1 MLESIAIHKIFYRRM
16 IMPGRFEFLEEQFP
30 KLSEYGRRAEE
41 SIASDPNICLL
52 NLGRIAEHI
61 TDILCRRNNITSS
74 EKIDGLISRGLITDE
89 ISRKIN
95 ALTEIKHEAADD
107 EYDSEMACSRLMVTA
122 EELCQWFV
130 NEGEEGR
137 FNFLADL
144 YPPDKPAPI
153 LMNLSVLGREAEENL
168 SSNTRYCFICLGDI
182 GEAAVVS
189 LITGNAIDI
198 RERDQIDRIDALAEK
213 HIIPEDIKKILHD
226 LRMARNKA
234 LHERYND
241 EYTSESEGRRLLDDA
256 LVLCEWMFKLTMK
269 AGYIVKALITG
280 ENEDGYSAVMGR
292 IPAFIP
298 ASEIPDGQSCVKG
311 KKYVL
316 KIADAESE
324 PTVLS
329 LSDAERDYNISVGRL
344 YSKYRPGQKVK
355 VKIKSVS
362 KTEGAIV
369 ELKDGLE
376 ARIPPSELGR
386 KISHYDKNSKQRMVR
401 YDIKAKVKWF
411 SLTQY
416 PPMILSVRDV
426 EEERRLRASQAFNDE
441 GNSAMSDMDFYRLC
455 RNAPY
460 EKILEALDGG
470 ANPSSKNTNGTTALM
485 TAAEH
490 NGNARVIR
498 ALVEAGADVNA
509 KNRKGNTALMFA
521 AMRNTPEAVRI
532 LYEAGADI
540 DAVNSEGKKAA
551 DYAVSN
557 RKLNGTEILKHL
569 KGESESSQETL
580 QTEIINPE
588 TESQSTITEHQPETE
603 SPETEPSATITEHQP
618 ESESLETESQ
628 AITSEYQQESESPE
642 TEPSAV
648 IPENQN
654 ETNNPKSQQEQSPMN
669 ETISQHENTDDEP
682 EIYEYQDTND
692 TPTKEEEEAL
702 DALREEL
709 QRDFLRICRSGTEDE
724 IAEAV
729 SAGVDVNVT
738 NKAEATALMFA
749 AKSNTAGAVE
759 ILIHAGAAV
768 NAQDRSGNTALI
780 YAASY
785 NNDDVVETLI
795 DAGADTGIKNLSGH
809 KASDYAAK
817 NYRLSDTEAVR
828 KL

>member
-1 MLESIAIHKIFYRRM
+1 
-16 IMPGRFEFLEEQFP
+16 MPGRFEFLEEQFP

-189 LITGNAIDI
+189 LITGNSIDI
-198 RERDQIDRIDALAEK
+198 RERDQIDRIDALSEK

-269 AGYIVKALITG
+269 AGYIVKALITD
-280 ENEDGYSAVMGR
+280 ENEEGYSALMGR

-344 YSKYRPGQKVK
+344 YAKYRPGQKVK

-386 KISHYDKNSKQRMVR
+386 KISHYDKNSRQRMVR

-416 PPMILSVRDV
+416 PPMILSVRDI
-426 EEERRLRASQAFNDE
+426 EEERRLRASQAFHDE
-441 GNSAMSDMDFYRLC
+441 GNTAMSDMDFYRLC

-509 KNRKGNTALMFA
+509 RNHKGNTALMFA

-551 DYAVSN
+551 DYAVGN

-588 TESQSTITEHQPETE
+588 TESQSTIPEHQQETE
-603 SPETEPSATITEHQP
+603 SPETESQ
-618 ESESLETESQ
+618 SE
-628 AITSEYQQESESPE
+628 
-642 TEPSAV
+642 
-648 IPENQN
+648 
-654 ETNNPKSQQEQSPMN
+654 SQQEQSPMN
-669 ETISQHENTDDEP
+669 EAISQHESTDDEP

-702 DALREEL
+702 DALREAL

-785 NNDDVVETLI
+785 NNDDVVATLI
-795 DAGADTGIKNLSGH
+795 DAGADTDITNLSGH

-817 NYRLSDTEAVR
+817 NYRLSDTESVR

>member
-1 MLESIAIHKIFYRRM
+1 MT
-16 IMPGRFEFLEEQFP
+16 GRFDFLEEQFP

-41 SIASDPNICLL
+41 SITSDPNICLL
-52 NLGRIAEHI
+52 NLGRIAENI
-61 TDILCRRNNITSS
+61 TDILCRKNNITSS
-74 EKIDGLISRGLITDE
+74 EKVDGLISRGVINDE
-89 ISRKIN
+89 ILRKIN
-95 ALTEIKHEAADD
+95 ALTEIKDEAANN
-107 EYDSEMACSRLMVTA
+107 EYDSEMACSRLIVTA

-130 NEGEEGR
+130 NNGDEGR
-137 FNFLADL
+137 FSFLADL

-189 LITGNAIDI
+189 LITANGIDI
-198 RERDQIDRIDALAEK
+198 RERDQIDRIDSLFERG
-213 HIIPEDIKKILHD
+213 IIPDDIKKILHD

-241 EYTSESEGRRLLDDA
+241 EYTSESEGIRLLDDA

-269 AGYIVKALITG
+269 AGYVVKALITG
-280 ENEDGYSAVMGR
+280 EKDGGYSAVMGR
-292 IPAFIP
+292 IPAYIP
-298 ASEIPDGQSCVKG
+298 ADEVPEGLSCVAG

-316 KIADAESE
+316 KIADTESD
-324 PTVLS
+324 PVILS

-344 YSKYRPGQKVK
+344 YAKYKPGQKVK
-355 VKIKSVS
+355 VRIKSLS

-386 KISHYDKNSKQRMVR
+386 KISHYDKELKQRIVR
-401 YDIKAKVKWF
+401 YDIKARVKWF

-416 PPMILSVRDV
+416 PPMILSVKDV
-426 EEERRLRASQAFNDE
+426 EEERRLRASQAFHDE
-441 GNSAMSDMDFYRLC
+441 GNTAMSDIDFYRLC

-460 EKILEALDGG
+460 EKIIEALDRG
-470 ANPSSKNTNGTTALM
+470 ANPRAKNTNGTTALM

-490 NGNARVIR
+490 NGNARVLR
-498 ALVEAGADVNA
+498 ALLEAGAEVNA
-509 KNRKGNTALMFA
+509 KNHKGNTALMFA

-540 DAVNSEGKKAA
+540 DAVNSEGKLAA

-569 KGESESSQETL
+569 KGEPESSQEEL
-580 QTEIINPE
+580 QPEITNPE
-588 TESQSTITEHQPETE
+588 NE
-603 SPETEPSATITEHQP
+603 SPTENLEQQHEPANTE
-618 ESESLETESQ
+618 
-628 AITSEYQQESESPE
+628 
-642 TEPSAV
+642 
-648 IPENQN
+648 N
-654 ETNNPKSQQEQSPMN
+654 ELPTASKQEQKSPMT
-669 ETISQHENTDDEP
+669 EKISQHEAAEDEP
-682 EIYEYQDTND
+682 EFYEYQDTAD
-692 TPTKEEEEAL
+692 APTKEEEEAL

-759 ILIHAGAAV
+759 ILIHAGAV
-768 NAQDRSGNTALI
+768 VDAQDRSGNTALI

-785 NNDDVVETLI
+785 NNDDVVDTLI
-795 DAGADTGIKNLSGH
+795 EAGADTGIKNLTGH
-809 KASDYAAK
+809 KALDYAEK
-817 NYRLSDTEAVR
+817 NYRLNDTEALK

>member
-1 MLESIAIHKIFYRRM
+1 MT
-16 IMPGRFEFLEEQFP
+16 GRFNFLEEQFP

-41 SIASDPNICLL
+41 SITSDPNICLL
-52 NLGRIAEHI
+52 NLGRIAENI
-61 TDILCRRNNITSS
+61 TDILCRKNNITSS
-74 EKIDGLISRGLITDE
+74 EKVDGLISRGVINDE
-89 ISRKIN
+89 ILRKIN
-95 ALTEIKHEAADD
+95 ALTEIKDEAANN
-107 EYDSEMACSRLMVTA
+107 EYDSEMACSRLIVTA

-130 NEGEEGR
+130 NNGDEGR
-137 FNFLADL
+137 FSFLADL

-189 LITGNAIDI
+189 LITGNGIDI
-198 RERDQIDRIDALAEK
+198 RERDQIDRIDSLSERG
-213 HIIPEDIKKILHD
+213 IIPDDIKKILHD

-241 EYTSESEGRRLLDDA
+241 EYTSESEGSRLLDDA

-280 ENEDGYSAVMGR
+280 EKDGGYSAVMGR
-292 IPAFIP
+292 IPAYIP
-298 ASEIPDGQSCVKG
+298 ASEVPEGLSCVTG

-316 KIADAESE
+316 KIADTDSD
-324 PTVLS
+324 PVMLS

-344 YSKYRPGQKVK
+344 YAKYRPGQKVK
-355 VKIKSVS
+355 VRIKSLS
-362 KTEGAIV
+362 KAEGAIV

-386 KISHYDKNSKQRMVR
+386 KISHYDKELKQRIVR
-401 YDIKAKVKWF
+401 YDIKARVKWF

-416 PPMILSVRDV
+416 PPMILSVKDV
-426 EEERRLRASQAFNDE
+426 EEERRLRASQAFHDE
-441 GNSAMSDMDFYRLC
+441 GNTAMSDIDFYRLC

-460 EKILEALDGG
+460 EKIIEALDRG
-470 ANPSSKNTNGTTALM
+470 ANPRAKNTNGTTALM

-490 NGNARVIR
+490 NGNARVLR
-498 ALVEAGADVNA
+498 ALLEAGAEVNA
-509 KNRKGNTALMFA
+509 KNHKGNTALMFA

-540 DAVNSEGKKAA
+540 DAANSEGKLAA

-569 KGESESSQETL
+569 KGEPESSQEEL
-580 QTEIINPE
+580 QPEITNPE
-588 TESQSTITEHQPETE
+588 NESQTE
-603 SPETEPSATITEHQP
+603 SPEQQHETGN
-618 ESESLETESQ
+618 SENELPTES
-628 AITSEYQQESESPE
+628 
-642 TEPSAV
+642 
-648 IPENQN
+648 
-654 ETNNPKSQQEQSPMN
+654 KQEQKSPMT
-669 ETISQHENTDDEP
+669 EKISQHEAAEDEP
-682 EIYEYQDTND
+682 EFYEYQDTAD
-692 TPTKEEEEAL
+692 APTKEEEEAL

-759 ILIHAGAAV
+759 ILIHAGAV
-768 NAQDRSGNTALI
+768 VDAQDRSGNTALI

-785 NNDDVVETLI
+785 NNDDVVDTLI
-795 DAGADTGIKNLSGH
+795 EAGADTGIKNLTGH
-809 KASDYAAK
+809 KALDYAEK
-817 NYRLSDTEAVR
+817 NYRLNDTEAVK

>member
-1 MLESIAIHKIFYRRM
+1 
-16 IMPGRFEFLEEQFP
+16 MPGRFEFLEEQFP

-189 LITGNAIDI
+189 LITGNSIDI
-198 RERDQIDRIDALAEK
+198 RERDQIDRIDALSEK

-269 AGYIVKALITG
+269 AGYIVKALITD
-280 ENEDGYSAVMGR
+280 ENEEGYSALMGR

-386 KISHYDKNSKQRMVR
+386 KISHYDKNSRQRMVR

-416 PPMILSVRDV
+416 PPMILSVRDI
-426 EEERRLRASQAFNDE
+426 EEERRLRASQAFHDE
-441 GNSAMSDMDFYRLC
+441 GNTAMSDMDFYRLC

-509 KNRKGNTALMFA
+509 KNHKGNTALMFA

-551 DYAVSN
+551 DYAVGN

-588 TESQSTITEHQPETE
+588 TESQSTITEHQSETDNTETESQAVTSEHQNETE
-603 SPETEPSATITEHQP
+603 SPETQP
-618 ESESLETESQ
+618 QSE
-628 AITSEYQQESESPE
+628 
-642 TEPSAV
+642 
-648 IPENQN
+648 
-654 ETNNPKSQQEQSPMN
+654 SQQEQSPMN

-785 NNDDVVETLI
+785 NNDDVVATLI
-795 DAGADTGIKNLSGH
+795 DAGADTDITNLSGH

-817 NYRLSDTEAVR
+817 NYRLSDTESVR

>member
-1 MLESIAIHKIFYRRM
+1 MT
-16 IMPGRFEFLEEQFP
+16 GRFNFLEEQFP

-41 SIASDPNICLL
+41 SITSDPNICLL
-52 NLGRIAEHI
+52 NLGRIAENI
-61 TDILCRRNNITSS
+61 TDILCRKNNITSS
-74 EKIDGLISRGLITDE
+74 EKVDGLISRGVINDE
-89 ISRKIN
+89 ILRKIN
-95 ALTEIKHEAADD
+95 ALTEIKDEAANN
-107 EYDSEMACSRLMVTA
+107 EYDSEMACSRLIVTA

-130 NEGEEGR
+130 NNGDEGR
-137 FNFLADL
+137 FSFLADL

-189 LITGNAIDI
+189 LITGNGIDI
-198 RERDQIDRIDALAEK
+198 RERDQIDRIDSLSERG
-213 HIIPEDIKKILHD
+213 IIPDDIKKILHD

-241 EYTSESEGRRLLDDA
+241 EYTSESEGSRLLDDA

-269 AGYIVKALITG
+269 AGYVVKALITG
-280 ENEDGYSAVMGR
+280 EKDGGYSAVMGR
-292 IPAFIP
+292 IPAYIP
-298 ASEIPDGQSCVKG
+298 ASEVPEGQSCVAG

-316 KIADAESE
+316 KIADTESD
-324 PTVLS
+324 PVILS

-344 YSKYRPGQKVK
+344 YAKYKPGQKVK
-355 VKIKSVS
+355 VRIKSLS
-362 KTEGAIV
+362 KAEGAIV

-386 KISHYDKNSKQRMVR
+386 KISHYDKELKQRIVR
-401 YDIKAKVKWF
+401 YDIKARVKWF

-416 PPMILSVRDV
+416 PPMILSVKDV
-426 EEERRLRASQAFNDE
+426 EEERRLRASQAFHDE
-441 GNSAMSDMDFYRLC
+441 GNTAMSDIDFYRLC

-460 EKILEALDGG
+460 EKIIEALDRG
-470 ANPSSKNTNGTTALM
+470 ANPRAKNTNGTTALM

-490 NGNARVIR
+490 NGNARVLR
-498 ALVEAGADVNA
+498 ALLEAGAEVNA
-509 KNRKGNTALMFA
+509 KNHKGNTALMFA

-540 DAVNSEGKKAA
+540 DAVNSEGKLAA

-569 KGESESSQETL
+569 KGEPESSQEEL
-580 QTEIINPE
+580 QPEITNPE
-588 TESQSTITEHQPETE
+588 NE
-603 SPETEPSATITEHQP
+603 SPTENLEQQHETANTE
-618 ESESLETESQ
+618 
-628 AITSEYQQESESPE
+628 
-642 TEPSAV
+642 
-648 IPENQN
+648 N
-654 ETNNPKSQQEQSPMN
+654 ELPTASKQEQKSPMT
-669 ETISQHENTDDEP
+669 EKISQHETAEDEP
-682 EIYEYQDTND
+682 EFYEYQDTAD
-692 TPTKEEEEAL
+692 APTKEEEEAL

-759 ILIHAGAAV
+759 ILIHAGAV
-768 NAQDRSGNTALI
+768 VDAQDRSGNTALI

-785 NNDDVVETLI
+785 NNDDVVDTLI
-795 DAGADTGIKNLSGH
+795 EAGADTGIKNLTGH
-809 KASDYAAK
+809 KALDYAEK
-817 NYRLSDTEAVR
+817 NYRLNDTEAVK

>member
-1 MLESIAIHKIFYRRM
+1 MT
-16 IMPGRFEFLEEQFP
+16 GRFNFLEEQFP

-41 SIASDPNICLL
+41 SITSDPNICLL
-52 NLGRIAEHI
+52 NLGRIAENI
-61 TDILCRRNNITSS
+61 TDILCRKNNITSS
-74 EKIDGLISRGLITDE
+74 EKVDGLISRGVINDE

-95 ALTEIKHEAADD
+95 ALTEIKDEAANN
-107 EYDSEMACSRLMVTA
+107 EYDSEMACSRLIVTA

-130 NEGEEGR
+130 NNGDEGR
-137 FNFLADL
+137 FSFLADL

-189 LITGNAIDI
+189 LITGNGIDI
-198 RERDQIDRIDALAEK
+198 RERDQIDRIDSLSERG
-213 HIIPEDIKKILHD
+213 IIPDDIKKILHD

-241 EYTSESEGRRLLDDA
+241 EYTSESEGSRLLDDA

-280 ENEDGYSAVMGR
+280 EKDGGYSAVMGR
-292 IPAFIP
+292 IPAYIP
-298 ASEIPDGQSCVKG
+298 ASEVPEGLSCVTG

-316 KIADAESE
+316 KIADTDSD
-324 PTVLS
+324 PVMLS

-344 YSKYRPGQKVK
+344 YAKYRPGQKVK
-355 VKIKSVS
+355 VRIKSLN
-362 KTEGAIV
+362 KAEGAIV

-386 KISHYDKNSKQRMVR
+386 KISHYDRELRQRIVR
-401 YDIKAKVKWF
+401 YDIKARVKWF

-416 PPMILSVRDV
+416 PPMILSVKDI
-426 EEERRLRASQAFNDE
+426 EEERRLRASQAFDNED
-441 GNSAMSDMDFYRLC
+441 STAMSDIDFYRLC

-460 EKILEALDGG
+460 EKIIEALDRG
-470 ANPSSKNTNGTTALM
+470 ANPCAKNTNGTTALM

-498 ALVEAGADVNA
+498 ALIEAGAEVNA
-509 KNRKGNTALMFA
+509 KNHKGNTALMFA

-540 DAVNSEGKKAA
+540 DAVNSEGKLAA

-557 RKLNGTEILKHL
+557 RRLNGTEILKHL
-569 KGESESSQETL
+569 KGEPESSQE
-580 QTEIINPE
+580 EIQPEINNPE
-588 TESQSTITEHQPETE
+588 NESPTENPEHQHETASTENKSSAENPELQQKITNPENESSTENPEHQHETYNSENESPTES
-603 SPETEPSATITEHQP
+603 
-618 ESESLETESQ
+618 
-628 AITSEYQQESESPE
+628 
-642 TEPSAV
+642 
-648 IPENQN
+648 
-654 ETNNPKSQQEQSPMN
+654 KQEQKSPMT
-669 ETISQHENTDDEP
+669 EKISQHEPAEDEP
-682 EIYEYQDTND
+682 EFYEYQDTAD
-692 TPTKEEEEAL
+692 APTKEEEEAL

-729 SAGVDVNVT
+729 SAGVDVNIT

-759 ILIHAGAAV
+759 ILIHAGAV
-768 NAQDRSGNTALI
+768 VDAQDRSGNTALI

-795 DAGADTGIKNLSGH
+795 EAGADTGIKNLTGH
-809 KASDYAAK
+809 KALDYAEK
-817 NYRLSDTEAVR
+817 NYRLNDTEAVK

>member
-509 KNRKGNTALMFA
+509 KNHKGNTALMFA

-588 TESQSTITEHQPETE
+588 TESQSTITEHQHET
-603 SPETEPSATITEHQP
+603 
-618 ESESLETESQ
+618 
-628 AITSEYQQESESPE
+628 ESPE

-692 TPTKEEEEAL
+692 APTKEEEEAL

>member
-1 MLESIAIHKIFYRRM
+1 
-16 IMPGRFEFLEEQFP
+16 MPGRFEFLEEQFP

-189 LITGNAIDI
+189 LITGNSIDI
-198 RERDQIDRIDALAEK
+198 RERDQIDRIDALSEK

-269 AGYIVKALITG
+269 AGYIVKALITD
-280 ENEDGYSAVMGR
+280 ENEEGYSALMGR

-386 KISHYDKNSKQRMVR
+386 KISHYDKNSRQRMVR

-416 PPMILSVRDV
+416 PPMILSVRDI
-426 EEERRLRASQAFNDE
+426 EEERRLRASQAFHDE
-441 GNSAMSDMDFYRLC
+441 GNTAMSDMDFYRLC

-551 DYAVSN
+551 DYAVGN

-588 TESQSTITEHQPETE
+588 TESQSTITEHQSETDNTETESQAVTSEHQNETE
-603 SPETEPSATITEHQP
+603 SPETQP
-618 ESESLETESQ
+618 QSE
-628 AITSEYQQESESPE
+628 
-642 TEPSAV
+642 
-648 IPENQN
+648 
-654 ETNNPKSQQEQSPMN
+654 SQQEQSPMN
-669 ETISQHENTDDEP
+669 ETISQPESTDDEP

-692 TPTKEEEEAL
+692 APTKEEEEAL

-785 NNDDVVETLI
+785 NNDDVVATLI
-795 DAGADTGIKNLSGH
+795 DAGADTDITNLSGH

-817 NYRLSDTEAVR
+817 NYRLSDTESVR

>member
-1 MLESIAIHKIFYRRM
+1 MT
-16 IMPGRFEFLEEQFP
+16 GRFNFLEEQFP

-41 SIASDPNICLL
+41 SITSDPNICLL
-52 NLGRIAEHI
+52 NLGRIAENI
-61 TDILCRRNNITSS
+61 TDILCRKNNITSS
-74 EKIDGLISRGLITDE
+74 EKVDGLISRGVINDE
-89 ISRKIN
+89 ILRKIN
-95 ALTEIKHEAADD
+95 ALTEIKDEAANN
-107 EYDSEMACSRLMVTA
+107 EYDSEMACSRLIVTA

-130 NEGEEGR
+130 NNGDEGR
-137 FNFLADL
+137 FSFLADL

-189 LITGNAIDI
+189 LITGNGIDI
-198 RERDQIDRIDALAEK
+198 RERDQIDRIDSLSERGR
-213 HIIPEDIKKILHD
+213 ITDYIKKILHD

-241 EYTSESEGRRLLDDA
+241 EYTSESEGSRLLDDA

-280 ENEDGYSAVMGR
+280 EKDGGYSAVMGR
-292 IPAFIP
+292 IPAYIP
-298 ASEIPDGQSCVKG
+298 ASEVPEGLSCVTG

-316 KIADAESE
+316 KIADTDSD
-324 PTVLS
+324 PVMLS

-344 YSKYRPGQKVK
+344 YAKYRPGQKVK
-355 VKIKSVS
+355 VRIKSLS
-362 KTEGAIV
+362 KAEGAIV

-386 KISHYDKNSKQRMVR
+386 KISHYDKELKQRIVR
-401 YDIKAKVKWF
+401 YDIKARVKWF

-416 PPMILSVRDV
+416 PPMILSVKDV
-426 EEERRLRASQAFNDE
+426 EEERRLRASQAFHDE
-441 GNSAMSDMDFYRLC
+441 GNTAMSDIDFYRLC

-460 EKILEALDGG
+460 EKIIEALDRG
-470 ANPSSKNTNGTTALM
+470 ANPRAKNTNGTTALM

-490 NGNARVIR
+490 NGNARVLR
-498 ALVEAGADVNA
+498 ALLEAGAEVNA
-509 KNRKGNTALMFA
+509 KNHKGNTALMFA

-540 DAVNSEGKKAA
+540 DAANSEGKLAA

-569 KGESESSQETL
+569 KGEPESSQEEL
-580 QTEIINPE
+580 QPEITNPE
-588 TESQSTITEHQPETE
+588 NESQTE
-603 SPETEPSATITEHQP
+603 SPEQQHETGN
-618 ESESLETESQ
+618 SENELPTES
-628 AITSEYQQESESPE
+628 
-642 TEPSAV
+642 
-648 IPENQN
+648 
-654 ETNNPKSQQEQSPMN
+654 KQEQKSPMT
-669 ETISQHENTDDEP
+669 EKISQHEAAEDEP
-682 EIYEYQDTND
+682 EFYEYQDTAD
-692 TPTKEEEEAL
+692 APTKEEEEAL

-759 ILIHAGAAV
+759 ILIHAGAV
-768 NAQDRSGNTALI
+768 VDAQDRSGNTALI

-785 NNDDVVETLI
+785 NNDDVVDTLI
-795 DAGADTGIKNLSGH
+795 EAGADTGIKNLTGH
-809 KASDYAAK
+809 KALDYAEK
-817 NYRLSDTEAVR
+817 NYRLNDTEAVK